1 MVMGWQYSRVL
12 WSCSS
17 PVEMLSWSVSEAQL
31 LVVRSL
37 LETLETKTT
46 HCRTPKLL
54 NQLRKNTHHLLIK
67 IIYIYNFQ
75 LTRSIEAS
83 SSLSSDPE
91 LESRSLSRLQDNEL
105 NRPFLLLSTTTD
117 SIHGVCVKFCKIFPH
132 YYKLLSYSLPSKNQP
147 TCITSK
153 LSWKTYLHN
162 SIKEA
167 CVSKITQSLKN

>member
-1 MVMGWQYSRVL
+1 MGWQYSRVR

-31 LVVRSL
+31 LVERSL
-37 LETLETKTT
+37 LETLETNTK
-46 HCRTPKLL
+46 HCRTSKLL

-117 SIHGVCVKFCKIFPH
+117 SIHGVCVKFCKTFPH
-132 YYKLLSYSLPSKNQP
+132 YYKLFSYSFPSK
-147 TCITSK
+147 IK
-153 LSWKTYLHN
+153 LYEYIIN
-162 SIKEA
+162 
-167 CVSKITQSLKN
+167 